1 MAHHKHSASMMVPKS
16 EWTPA
21 QKRHVAVQSKKIDAL
36 RKREQKMDERHQSY
50 LKRQSEGKLTKKDF
64 ISPQHWEDY
73 KSKRKHSKKD
83 LESANKHMQEHMR

>member
-64 ISPQHWEDY
+64 NNAYDRVNQALIEYSRGNIELPIPNI
-73 KSKRKHSKKD
+73 K
-83 LESANKHMQEHMR
+83 